1 MLFQVMHLMCGPEN
15 SHPAGRWNG
24 WMPKIDCIMDRPP
37 MM

>member
-15 SHPAGRWNG
+15 IHPAGNWTG
-24 WMPKIDCIMDRPP
+24 WMTKNDYIMDMPP